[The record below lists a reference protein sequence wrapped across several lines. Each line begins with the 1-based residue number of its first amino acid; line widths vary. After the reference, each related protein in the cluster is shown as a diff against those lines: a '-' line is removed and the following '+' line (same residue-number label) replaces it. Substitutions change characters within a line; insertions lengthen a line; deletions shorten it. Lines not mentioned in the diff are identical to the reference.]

1 MDLQGVPYTR
11 LVSPYL
17 PTLTF
22 TTMDSVKDDK
32 PSLNPAFFDELPLVS
47 EVSTR
52 RLMLM
57 S

>member
-22 TTMDSVKDDK
+22 TMMDSVKDDK